1 MKRKQRK
8 ENIFTS
14 IIKECD
20 CFGTFITF
28 RIYDDLE
35 YKSLVGGISTILF
48 ALIAGVY
55 IAYMSYR
62 FLWRKD
68 YSFIYTTKLQ
78 DTRPFINLTEVGFN
92 LAFGVQFISNGT
104 PAFDY
109 MGDYL
114 EYDFYISTFIN
125 SVFTDNPM
133 KVKKCEQ
140 NDFADDLHEQ
150 FEKNKLSN
158 FYCPDFSKNINF
170 TLNGLYTD
178 TYFQYIDLR
187 VMLSSKAKENLDY
200 VHSLMVRNPIE
211 MILYY
216 IDTSVDYE
224 SRDKTITHH
233 IRMLNKWLDFNI
245 KKETQVFI
253 SPLYFENDE
262 NIIIS
267 DPKKQAKAS
276 FDTSYD
282 CFHQLTRGE
291 TSELQLGKFFIK
303 TSPKAIYYNRSYLK
317 IPEFFANLM
326 GILEE
331 LLVVILLIINYL
343 ERYLVD
349 KELIEESIKFR
360 GSKYY
365 NIDYLIS
372 KFHKE
377 EISLKMKDL
386 LDKKKLKIY
395 KGSQIMSNENETMNL
410 INIIK
415 RTNTIGMSKN
425 NFSGKI
431 KNYKNNSNINK
442 MNSSDS
448 SYSDWDNQY
457 KITQNLKTV
466 DYNNNVDSFR
476 PLNQL
481 KIESISNKNKKIP
494 QKKVM
499 ILNNNFLTQNKKI
512 TSFEGNF
519 NSISEYTNSV
529 KNVSINEN
537 ENQSNSIKS
546 NENIPSYSSEN
557 LSDLNKSNNNN
568 KTKIK
573 KSKIIKNYRED
584 FMNNVNKK
592 NNYNVDKI
600 KNNNKSKKKKEYLES
615 LSDLNICQIIGAQ
628 CCFCCSNKL
637 KNRKKLYE
645 KCKDKI
651 HFYLDIFGY
660 IKKMQEID
668 LLKYITL
675 DYDQSVLFNFL
686 STPPVRIK
694 ENNKGIY
701 NEFMINQIKGD
712 LCRKLDKPQIDKM
725 FKTYKSITE
734 KKNLNFEDVKLLRL
748 VHAEIE
754 YLN

>member
-1 MKRKQRK
+1 MKPKQRK
-8 ENIFTS
+8 ENFFSSFIR
-14 IIKECD
+14 ECD

-55 IAYMSYR
+55 FAYMAYR

-133 KVKKCEQ
+133 KVKRCEQ
-140 NDFADDLHEQ
+140 SDFADDLHEQ
-150 FEKNKLSN
+150 FQKNKLSN
-158 FYCPDFSKNINF
+158 FYCPDFNKNINF

-187 VMLSSKAKENLDY
+187 VMLSSKATQNLDY

-331 LLVVILLIINYL
+331 LLVGILFIINYL

-349 KELIEESIKFR
+349 KQLIEESIKFR

-372 KFHKE
+372 KFQKE
-377 EISLKMKDL
+377 EISIKMKDL

-395 KGSQIMSNENETMNL
+395 RGSQIMSNENETMNL
-410 INIIK
+410 INTIK
-415 RTNTIGMSKN
+415 RTNTIGKN

-431 KNYKNNSNINK
+431 KKYKNINK
-442 MNSSDS
+442 MNSSSYDS

-466 DYNNNVDSFR
+466 DDNKNVDSFR
-476 PLNQL
+476 PLNEI
-481 KIESISNKNKKIP
+481 KIESIPNKNKKIP
-494 QKKVM
+494 QKKIM
-499 ILNNNFLTQNKKI
+499 ILKNNFLTQKKKI
-512 TSFEGNF
+512 LSFKDNS
-519 NSISEYTNSV
+519 NSISENTNSI
-529 KNVSINEN
+529 KNVSIDEN
-537 ENQSNSIKS
+537 ENQSNIIKS

-557 LSDLNKSNNNN
+557 LSDLNSNKSNNNN
-568 KTKIK
+568 NQKKI
-573 KSKIIKNYRED
+573 KIIKNYRED
-584 FMNNVNKK
+584 FMNNDNNKK

-600 KNNNKSKKKKEYLES
+600 KNNNISKKKEYQES
-615 LSDLNICQIIGAQ
+615 LTDLNIFQIIGAQ
-628 CCFCCSNKL
+628 LCFCCSNKL

-725 FKTYKSITE
+725 FKTYKTISE